1 MKSACVRA
9 PLLQIKEW
17 NYWKSVHGFCKT
29 LFMHKSAVS
38 PFHGLYFESNGVW
51 NGYDESKYNFSQTDF
66 GAFTA
71 RF

>member
-1 MKSACVRA
+1 
-9 PLLQIKEW
+9 
-17 NYWKSVHGFCKT
+17 
-29 LFMHKSAVS
+29 MHKSAVS